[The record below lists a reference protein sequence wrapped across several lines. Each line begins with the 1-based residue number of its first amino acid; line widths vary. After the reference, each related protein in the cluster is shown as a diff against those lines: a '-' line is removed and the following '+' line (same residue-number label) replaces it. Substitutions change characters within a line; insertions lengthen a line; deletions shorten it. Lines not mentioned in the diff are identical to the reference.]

1 MMGVKERDFRQLPEG
16 LSLEALVP
24 RDNSL
29 TRPRDGCLGAT
40 DVAKAGNASGRSTT
54 RGV

>member
-1 MMGVKERDFRQLPEG
+1 MMGVKERDFRQLPED

-29 TRPRDGCLGAT
+29 TGPRDERLAAT
-40 DVAKAGNASGRSTT
+40 DVAKAGNASERSI
-54 RGV
+54 RRAG